1 MNEQD
6 RDEANKYRTLFY
18 DPNNRLSNV
27 ERSIFIDGWLA
38 ALAHARKQTAELRA
52 MLDELLL
59 SVQGENIYLCDEVW
73 AVADRIAAQLKE
85 QDDE

>member
-1 MNEQD
+1 MTVMN
-6 RDEANKYRTLFY
+6 RSKRVRLPLPPLSTPKLTKPANH
-18 DPNNRLSNV
+18 D
-27 ERSIFIDGWLA
+27 IA

-59 SVQGENIYLCDEVW
+59 SVQGESIYLCDEVW

-85 QDDE
+85 QDDK